1 MEMIICNQKKG
12 QLETIKVAINET
24 NTTWFDD
31 CLEAVVGD
39 ILIVVLRKSNKQPVF
54 WEFF

>member
-24 NTTWFDD
+24 NTTWFDE
-31 CLEAVVGD
+31 CLKAVVGG
-39 ILIVVLRKSNKQPVF
+39 ILIIV
-54 WEFF
+54 

>member
-12 QLETIKVAINET
+12 QLETIKVAINVT

-31 CLEAVVGD
+31 CLKAVVAG
-39 ILIVVLRKSNKQPVF
+39 ILIIV
-54 WEFF
+54 

>member
-1 MEMIICNQKKG
+1 MEMIICNPKKG

-31 CLEAVVGD
+31 CFEAVVGD
-39 ILIVVLRKSNKQPVF
+39 ILIAV
-54 WEFF
+54 

>member
-1 MEMIICNQKKG
+1 MEMIICNPKKG

-54 WEFF
+54 WEFL